1 MESDGMQEQGYQVFS
16 KRNKLIQF
24 DVLEYDE
31 LSPRLRNQIYFIFKD
46 ALAIDFADI
55 YSQSEPANSFSYI
68 HDTVCREHGI
78 INLYGYGQYSY
89 AKQCESYLK
98 VGEDIAVLLDLIEI
112 SMREIEVLRENFSS
126 DYLRLS
132 EEEAIKELNHRFREN
147 GVGYEFLNG
156 ILIRKDSQFLHE
168 ETTKPALHLMQEEEF
183 DGALDEFLKAH
194 DHFRKGNHKE
204 CIIYTGKAF
213 ESTMR
218 TIGEKQAWALT
229 GKENASDLISLLVKN
244 EVIPSY
250 LQTTLQG
257 LATLRNKVAHGQ
269 GGKPLPT
276 PEHFVNYALHLCGT
290 NIVML
295 IEAYRDLP
303 E

>member
-1 MESDGMQEQGYQVFS
+1 MESDNVVDQEYQVFS
-16 KRNKLIQF
+16 KRNKVIQF

-31 LSPRLRNQIYFIFKD
+31 LSPRLRNQIYYIFKD
-46 ALAIDFADI
+46 ALAIDFADN

-68 HDTVCREHGI
+68 HDTVCREHGLLH
-78 INLYGYGQYSY
+78 LYDYGQYSH

-98 VGEDIAVLLDLIEI
+98 AGEDIMVLLDLIEI
-112 SMREIEVLRENFSS
+112 SMREIEVLRESFSD

-132 EEEAIKELNHRFREN
+132 EEDAINELNHRFREN

-168 ETTKPALHLMQEEEF
+168 EATKPALHLMQEEGF
-183 DGALDEFLKAH
+183 SGALDEFLKAH
-194 DHFRKGNHKE
+194 DHFRKGNDKE

-218 TIGEKQAWALT
+218 TIGENQGWELT
-229 GKENASDLISLLVKN
+229 GKENASDLIALLVRKG
-244 EVIPSY
+244 VIPSY

-269 GGKPLPT
+269 GGKPVPM
-276 PEHFVNYALHLCGT
+276 PEHFVNYSLHLCAT
-290 NIVML
+290 NIVFL
-295 IEAYRDLP
+295 VETYRDLP
-303 E
+303 K